1 MACNHDR
8 GRAMQLS
15 RALALLRGQTA
26 VAQKVY
32 AVLPAGASEDFTPAD
47 IAREL
52 KGTTGA
58 GMDIHTMR
66 GCLARLVDSGLVR
79 EVVPGRFRRAEV
91 KEKESMNV
99 QRIATPALSSGLTT
113 ANGSAAGFS
122 PGAAANTGRE
132 LALKGEPLEIIGGIS
147 ARLRGEAKA
156 LLKIADE
163 LDAGAIAMAERAQK
177 LTEEVATVRQI
188 ATLLKG
194 LG

>member
-52 KGTTGA
+52 KSATGA

-66 GCLARLVDSGLVR
+66 GCLARLVGCGLIR
-79 EVVPGRFRRAEV
+79 DVVPGRFRRVET
-91 KEKESMNV
+91 KEKDSVKLNMPKIETPV
-99 QRIATPALSSGLTT
+99 VAQVATAPA
-113 ANGSAAGFS
+113 AQ
-122 PGAAANTGRE
+122 
-132 LALKGEPLEIIGGIS
+132 GEPMELLGGLS
-147 ARLRGEAKA
+147 ARLRSEART
-156 LLKIADE
+156 LQKIADD
-163 LDAGAIAMAERAQK
+163 LDAGALVIAERAQK
-177 LTEEVATVRQI
+177 MEGEVSTVRQI
-188 ATLLKG
+188 AALLKG
-194 LG
+194 MG